1 MIILYV
7 VACSACFSFGAIF
20 MAIFC
25 VAGRS
30 DEQALIDEID
40 RLKMEL
46 AWHTHTQQQRQ
57 GSMVA
62 HAARIA
68 AVARGD
74 A

>member
-1 MIILYV
+1 MIVLYV

-30 DEQALIDEID
+30 DEQALIDQNV
-40 RLKMEL
+40 RLAMRL
-46 AWHTHTQQQRQ
+46 
-57 GSMVA
+57 
-62 HAARIA
+62 ARINGMETPNAAYAAKRMA